1 MTSKVKS
8 DVKIDIKISVEL
20 TLSEARALN
29 EITSYNVNDFLKIFY
44 QHVGKSYLHPHEAG
58 VIQLFKT
65 AKELLGSEINKA
77 DKIIASVNE
86 ALKK

>member
-1 MTSKVKS
+1 MTPKVKS
-8 DVKIDIKISVEL
+8 DVKLDIKISVEL

-29 EITSYNVNDFLKIFY
+29 QITSYNVHDFLKLFY
-44 QHVGKSYLHPHEAG
+44 QHLGKSYLHPHEAG
-58 VIQLFKT
+58 VIQLFET

-77 DKIIASVNE
+77 DKIVASINE